1 MKILI
6 FIEMLCSIY
15 FLDKNTTL
23 SLWFISHWSL
33 LFLFNYGNMTVFE
46 ETLDTYPDAD
56 RVKPRYFSV
65 IWCPL
70 GLTSD
75 KSIPREMYF
84 SDIFLCVVFVIY
96 SILLLIINLK
106 FKILIYKFYF
116 TLFICTLI
124 ISRGIIAKK
133 AFFYRY
139 KRITRKNL
147 IYFFDTND
155 SVEPRVMGKCKIIC
169 GNYKNKRFIATVVDQ
184 NNHIIDRVVF
194 EQTNLGERE
203 ADYTLY
209 ELHGV
214 YYAE

>member
-6 FIEMLCSIY
+6 FIEILCSIY
-15 FLDKNTTL
+15 FLNKNTSL
-23 SLWFISHWSL
+23 SLWFMSHWAL

-46 ETLDTYPDAD
+46 ETLDAYPDVD
-56 RVKPRYFSV
+56 RVTPRYFSFV
-65 IWCPL
+65 WYPL
-70 GLTSD
+70 NLTSD

-96 SILLLIINLK
+96 SILLLITNLK
-106 FKILIYKFYF
+106 FKMLIYKFYF
-116 TLFICTLI
+116 TLFIWTLI
-124 ISRGIIAKK
+124 TSRGIIAKK
-133 AFFYRY
+133 AFINRY

-155 SVEPRVMGKCKIIC
+155 RVEPRVAGKCKIIC
-169 GNYKNKRFIATVVDQ
+169 GNYKNSRFVATVVDQ
-184 NNHIIDRVVF
+184 NNHIIDRVIF
-194 EQTNLGERE
+194 ERKNLGKKE